1 MPLILSNRFEIQ
13 LTMKTVK
20 FCFLTAVA
28 VVLSAS
34 CSRDGIVTLDIA
46 SGIAAKPDRTGIEA
60 IAKDIRTV
68 ELKGE
73 GLYDIRIFGESDGT
87 LYGRTADNI
96 LAVFSED
103 GRLLYSFDR
112 KGRGPGEYLTPFF
125 RFDGFRDEIIIY
137 DFQNKVIRYDAE
149 GNYID
154 EVRNEVTSSLA
165 DIVPLDDSSYV
176 ATIMSHLRRDSSLLY
191 LDRNL
196 SVIGSALP
204 IFNQAQTSQRGL
216 IVAEPIYVFNSD
228 VMFIPRAEDT
238 YYRYEEG
245 VWRPF
250 LKMGQGRYRM
260 PAGLSVSV
268 GQYEEKGKY
277 MDEMGAYI
285 AGRYVFVCYAY
296 HSDQSYFYDV
306 YDIKTGKRL
315 IHNRR
320 TEEEVYDDGNDGWI
334 LNYDGMEYVMFPH
347 YVKDNVIY
355 SSVFGE
361 DGTTTLFRITL

>member
-1 MPLILSNRFEIQ
+1 M
-13 LTMKTVK
+13 
-20 FCFLTAVA
+20 
-28 VVLSAS
+28 
-34 CSRDGIVTLDIA
+34 
-46 SGIAAKPDRTGIEA
+46 
-60 IAKDIRTV
+60 
-68 ELKGE
+68 
-73 GLYDIRIFGESDGT
+73 
-87 LYGRTADNI
+87 
-96 LAVFSED
+96 
-103 GRLLYSFDR
+103 
-112 KGRGPGEYLTPFF
+112 
-125 RFDGFRDEIIIY
+125 
-137 DFQNKVIRYDAE
+137 IRYDAK

-154 EVRNEVTSSLA
+154 EVRNDVTSSLA

-216 IVAEPIYVFNSD
+216 IVAEPIYVFNSE
-228 VMFIPRAEDT
+228 VMFLPRAEDT
-238 YYRYEEG
+238 YYCYEEG

-250 LKMGQGRYRM
+250 LKLEQGRYRM
-260 PAGLSVSV
+260 PADLSVSV

-277 MDEMGAYI
+277 MDEMGSYM
-285 AGRYVFVCYAY
+285 AGQYVFVCYAY
-296 HSDQSYFYDV
+296 RSDNAYFYDV

-334 LNYDGMEYVMFPH
+334 LNYDGMEYVVFPH
-347 YVKDNVIY
+347 YVKDNVIC